1 MTLKRFYMDES
12 LKEGLR
18 LNLKNSDQEGFLSE
32 VKGFLEIDSE
42 SYEWFSAYQNLSLQ
56 LSRRIEGLE
65 LYRQRELDAFAIGD
79 AIADGICLTDGT
91 GLVLAVNRAYTD
103 ITGIEENQIVGY
115 QIEAILAQG
124 LFNRAVTHLVIEQ
137 KKKISQFSTI
147 TSNKKKVLITGNPY
161 FDDEGNVVQVLTV
174 MRDLTEIISIKDKL
188 EKAERE
194 SERYLD
200 ELNYYKSL
208 QVGRGGLIG
217 ESGDIKKIREL
228 ISYVAKTE
236 ATVLITGETGV
247 GKEVIARE
255 IHQSS
260 NRSGAPYIKVNC
272 AAIPD
277 SLLESELFGY
287 EKGAFTGAQNKEKP
301 GMFELANGGT
311 LLLDEIGEMPINLQ
325 SKLLRVLQE
334 RELMRIG
341 GTKSVKVDVR
351 VIASTNQSLQKQIE
365 SGRFR
370 EDLYYRLNVVPIH
383 IPPLRDRIDDIPLL
397 AHMML
402 AKFNLKYEKDKKL
415 SQGAID
421 VLDRYRWPGNVRE
434 LGNVIERI
442 IVSDDE
448 VVINEE
454 SVMTVLGRYMEG
466 NLPVTLKATV
476 NLKEAVAQLE
486 KELIEQAL
494 IKYKST
500 YKAAEALGTSQPTL
514 FRKAKQLG
522 IKVNQE

>member
-1 MTLKRFYMDES
+1 MS
-12 LKEGLR
+12 LKIFHIEPSLKDGL
-18 LNLKNSDQEGFLSE
+18 LPNLENVKFEE
-32 VKGFLEIDSE
+32 VIEVEEEL
-42 SYEWFSAYQNLSLQ
+42 YPWMNAYQALCLQ
-56 LSRRIEGLE
+56 LFKRIEGLE
-65 LYRQRELDAFAIGD
+65 LYRQREIDAFAIGD

-91 GLVLAVNRAYTD
+91 GLVLAVNKAYSD
-103 ITGIEENQIVGY
+103 ITGIKEQQIVGHT
-115 QIEAILAQG
+115 IEDVLAQG
-124 LFNRAVTHLVIEQ
+124 LFNRAVTHMVIDQ
-137 KKKISQFSTI
+137 KKKVSQFSTI
-147 TSNKKKVLITGNPY
+147 SGNKKKVLITGNPF
-161 FDDEGNVVQVLTV
+161 FDENGDVIQVLTV
-174 MRDLTEIISIKDKL
+174 MRDLTEIISVKDKL

-208 QVGRGGLIG
+208 QRGLTGLIG
-217 ESGDIKKIREL
+217 ESGSIKKIREL

-255 IHQSS
+255 IHQKS
-260 NRSGAPYIKVNC
+260 NRSNAPYIKVNC

-287 EKGAFTGAQNKEKP
+287 EKGAFTGAQNKEKL

-311 LLLDEIGEMPINLQ
+311 LLLDEIGEMPMTLQ

-341 GTKSVKVDVR
+341 GTKSIQIDVR
-351 VIASTNQSLQKQIE
+351 VIASTNQSLIKQIE
-365 SGRFR
+365 TGRFR

-383 IPPLRDRIDDIPLL
+383 IPPLRERIDDIPLL
-397 AHMML
+397 SHMML
-402 AKFNLKYEKDKKL
+402 EKFNLKYEKDKKL
-415 SQGAID
+415 SQEAIH
-421 VLDRYRWPGNVRE
+421 VLSQYPWPGNVRE

-448 VVINEE
+448 EVIGEE
-454 SVMTVLGRYMEG
+454 GVLNVLGRLMEG
-466 NLPVTLKATV
+466 NVPIHLKESTS
-476 NLKEAVAQLE
+476 LKEAVCQLE
-486 KELIEQAL
+486 KDMIQKAL
-494 IKYKST
+494 TKHKST
-500 YKAAEALGTSQPTL
+500 YKAAKALGMSQPTL

-522 IKVNQE
+522 IPTGTEE

>member
-1 MTLKRFYMDES
+1 MTMKNFHIEPL
-12 LKEGLR
+12 LKEGL
-18 LNLKNSDQEGFLSE
+18 LQNLEGVRFEEIIE
-32 VKGFLEIDSE
+32 VAPVDLP
-42 SYEWFSAYQNLSLQ
+42 WMNAYQALGLQ
-56 LSRRIEGLE
+56 LLKRIEGLE
-65 LYRQRELDAFAIGD
+65 LYRQREIDAFAIGD

-91 GLVLAVNRAYTD
+91 GLVLAVNKAYTD
-103 ITGIEENQIVGY
+103 ITGIEEHQIVGHT
-115 QIEAILAQG
+115 IEDVLAQG
-124 LFNRAVTHLVIEQ
+124 LFNRAVTHMVIEQ
-137 KKKISQFSTI
+137 KKKVSQFSTI
-147 TSNKKKVLITGNPY
+147 TGNKKKVLITGNP
-161 FDDEGNVVQVLTV
+161 FFNDEGEVTQVLTV
-174 MRDLTEIISIKDKL
+174 MRDLTEIISVKDKL

-208 QVGRGGLIG
+208 QRGLTGLIG
-217 ESGDIKKIREL
+217 ESGGIKKIGEL

-255 IHQSS
+255 IHQKS
-260 NRSGAPYIKVNC
+260 NRSNAPYIKVNC

-287 EKGAFTGAQNKEKP
+287 EKGAFTGAQNKEKL

-311 LLLDEIGEMPINLQ
+311 LLLDEIGEMPMTLQ

-341 GTKSVKVDVR
+341 GTKSIQIDVR
-351 VIASTNQSLQKQIE
+351 VIASTNQSLLKQIE
-365 SGRFR
+365 NGRFR

-383 IPPLRDRIDDIPLL
+383 IPPLRERIEDIPLL
-397 AHMML
+397 SHMML
-402 AKFNLKYEKDKKL
+402 EKFNLKYEKEKKL
-415 SQGAID
+415 SQGAIQ
-421 VLDRYRWPGNVRE
+421 VLSQYRWPGNVRE

-448 VVINEE
+448 EVIGEE
-454 SVMTVLGRYMEG
+454 GVLTVLGRFIESP
-466 NLPVTLKATV
+466 LPVQRQESTS
-476 NLKEAVAQLE
+476 LKEAVLQLE
-486 KELIEQAL
+486 KAMIQKAL
-494 IKYKST
+494 IQHKST
-500 YKAAEALGTSQPTL
+500 YKAAKALDMSQPTL

-522 IKVNQE
+522 IPTGAEE

>member
-1 MTLKRFYMDES
+1 MPTKCFYMNKTLKPI
-12 LKEGLR
+12 
-18 LNLKNSDQEGFLSE
+18 LNVELNQNDFIDFVDVEP
-32 VKGFLEIDSE
+32 EI
-42 SYEWFSAYQNLSLQ
+42 YEWLDAYQNLSLQ
-56 LSRRIEGLE
+56 LLNRIDGLE
-65 LYRQRELDAFAIGD
+65 LYKQREIDAFAIGD
-79 AIADGICLTDGT
+79 AIADGICLTDGK
-91 GLVLAVNRAYTD
+91 GNVLAVNKAYTD
-103 ITGIEENQIVGY
+103 ITGIEENQIVGHT
-115 QIEAILAQG
+115 IEEVLAQG
-124 LFNRAVTHLVIEQ
+124 LFNRAVTHLVIDQ

-147 TSNKKKVLITGNPY
+147 ASNKKKVLITGNP
-161 FDDEGNVVQVLTV
+161 FFNDEGEVVQVLTV
-174 MRDLTEIISIKDKL
+174 MRDLTEIISVKDKL
-188 EKAERE
+188 EKAEKE

-208 QVGRGGLIG
+208 QRGLSGLIG
-217 ESGDIKKIREL
+217 ESRDIKKIKEL

-255 IHQSS
+255 IHQNS
-260 NRSGAPYIKVNC
+260 NRSGSAYIKVNC

-341 GTKSVKVDVR
+341 GTKSISIDVR
-351 VIASTNQSLQKQIE
+351 VIASTNQSLIKQIE
-365 SGRFR
+365 TGRFR

-383 IPPLRDRIDDIPLL
+383 IPPLRERIEDIPLL
-397 AHMML
+397 AHLML
-402 AKFNLKYEKDKKL
+402 EKFNLKYEKDKKL

-421 VLDRYRWPGNVRE
+421 VLGQYRWPGNVRE

-448 VVINEE
+448 MMISEE
-454 SVMTVLGRYMEG
+454 SVMNVLGRYIEG
-466 NLPVTLKATV
+466 GVPIRLKDNVT
-476 NLKEAVAQLE
+476 LKEAVLQLE
-486 KELIEQAL
+486 TEMIQQAL
-494 IKYKST
+494 NQHKST
-500 YKAAEALGTSQPTL
+500 YKAAKALGMSQPTF
-514 FRKAKQLG
+514 FRKAKHLG
-522 IKVNQE
+522 ISMGIEE